1 MPTERLRFPG
11 AFGDSLAARLEV
23 PADREPLAYALF
35 AHCFTCS
42 KDLKAIRRISGTIA
56 ERGIAVLRFDFT
68 GLGESEGDFADT
80 HFSSNLDDLEA
91 AAAFLRSEYEAPS
104 LLVGHSLGGTA
115 VLAVAGR
122 VPEVRAIAT
131 LAAPAPTDQMRGVI
145 LRSAPELATADE
157 AVAEIAGRSFRLRR
171 SLVEDL
177 GRANVEAA
185 LGALRVPLLVLHSP
199 DDEVLGIEHAERI
212 YAAAQQPKSL
222 VALRGADHLL
232 LRDPADAEYVGG
244 LIALWAE
251 RHLV

>member
-1 MPTERLRFPG
+1 MRPGAAHAHRALRFPG

-23 PADREPLAYALF
+23 PADREPLGYALF
-35 AHCFTCS
+35 AHCFSCS
-42 KDLKAIRRISGTIA
+42 KDLKAIRRISSAVAG
-56 ERGIAVLRFDFT
+56 RGIVVLRFDFT

-122 VPEVRAIAT
+122 LPEVRAVAT
-131 LAAPAPTDQMRGVI
+131 LAAPATTDQMRGVI
-145 LRSAPELATADE
+145 LRSAPELATANE
-157 AVAEIAGRSFRLRR
+157 AVAKIAGRSFRLRR

-199 DDEVLGIEHAERI
+199 DDEILGIEHAERI

-222 VALRGADHLL
+222 VALRSADHLL
-232 LRDPADAEYVGG
+232 LRDPPTPSTSGG
-244 LIALWAE
+244 
-251 RHLV
+251 